1 MTIALAVACG
11 VVIGTV
17 LGMLGG
23 GGSILAVPALVYVL
37 GQSAQDAV
45 TASLVVIGIS
55 SAIGALS
62 YHRDRYVRWR
72 VGLVFGVVGIGASF
86 GGTALNRSVDDSVL
100 LGSFSA
106 VMVLSAVAMLRKA
119 VIDRRR
125 ERTAPAGP
133 GSVAAQPETWHGLG
147 EDGVV
152 AAPTR
157 ARRIVAR
164 VVPPTISRRVV
175 LEVLLT
181 ALLVGFLTGFLG
193 VGGGFIVVPALV
205 MILRYPMPVATATS
219 LLVIALNAGV
229 SLAIHAGSGPSF
241 DWAVIGPFTAAT
253 IVASLLG
260 KRVASHLSVRTLTF
274 AFAGVLL
281 AVALGIGL
289 EVALA

>member
-11 VVIGTV
+11 LVIGIV

-106 VMVLSAVAMLRKA
+106 VMGLSAAAMLRKA

-125 ERTAPAGP
+125 ERAAVAGP
-133 GSVAAQPETWHGLG
+133 GPVAAQPETWHGLG
-147 EDGVV
+147 VV

-157 ARRIVAR
+157 ARRLVAR
-164 VVPPTISRRVV
+164 VVPPAVSRRVV

-193 VGGGFIVVPALV
+193 VGGGFVVVPALV

-260 KRVASHLSVRTLTF
+260 KRAASRLSVRTLTV
-274 AFAGVLL
+274 AFATVLL
-281 AVALGIGL
+281 LVAAGIAL
-289 EVALA
+289 EVVL